1 MELYYKLLDLIEGK
15 YTTHETI
22 EEVNHYITHRVSDM
36 QYDYK
41 VTDKLIRTP
50 FPNYEFHYVIVEDDN
65 EFREFVYFFDTI
77 EEELDSRE
85 DDEMREQRDRAIKL
99 LNEKTT
105 ALFNAN
111 RIIESLRKQIK
122 SSLGSIYGITATVD
136 SERSER
142 AICAYDCLPMKELKE
157 EYMHEN
163 DSLREVIDDRN
174 KIIESLRNRVLVLE
188 AGVKESERNEEFW
201 KSQYNKYKDFVES
214 MHQKSADF
222 MYGDDDNFPF

>member
-15 YTTHETI
+15 YTTHETV
-22 EEVNHYITHRVSDM
+22 EEVRHYITHRVSDM

-50 FPNYEFHYVIVEDDN
+50 FPNYDFHYVIVEDDN

-111 RIIESLRKQIK
+111 RTIDFLRKQINDLKVELK
-122 SSLGSIYGITATVD
+122 SSLGSIYGMTVTD
-136 SERSER
+136 NSERSE
-142 AICAYDCLPMKELKE
+142 IESLKE
-157 EYMHEN
+157 
-163 DSLREVIDDRN
+163 VIYDRN
-174 KIIESLRNRVLVLE
+174 KIIENLRKHNQNL
-188 AGVKESERNEEFW
+188 KELL
-201 KSQYNKYKDFVES
+201 NKIND
-214 MHQKSADF
+214 MTH
-222 MYGDDDNFPF
+222 PF

>member
-15 YTTHETI
+15 YTTHETV
-22 EEVNHYITHRVSDM
+22 EEVRHYITHRVSDM

-50 FPNYEFHYVIVEDDN
+50 FPNYDFHYVIVEDDN
-65 EFREFVYFFDTI
+65 EFREFVYFYDTI

-111 RIIESLRKQIK
+111 RTIDFLRKRI
-122 SSLGSIYGITATVD
+122 SELETDD
-136 SERSER
+136 SERSE
-142 AICAYDCLPMKELKE
+142 C
-157 EYMHEN
+157 
-163 DSLREVIDDRN
+163 DSLREVIYDRN

-188 AGVKESERNEEFW
+188 AGIKESERNEEFW
-201 KSQYNKYKDFVES
+201 KSRCRNLEEMLEKIRDVVSEFCY
-214 MHQKSADF
+214 
-222 MYGDDDNFPF
+222 PF

>member
-15 YTTHETI
+15 YTTHETV
-22 EEVNHYITHRVSDM
+22 EEVRHYITHRVSDM

-50 FPNYEFHYVIVEDDN
+50 FPNYDFHYVIVEDDN

-85 DDEMREQRDRAIKL
+85 DDEMHEQRDRAIKL

-111 RIIESLRKQIK
+111 RTIDFLRKQINDLKVELK
-122 SSLGSIYGITATVD
+122 SSLGSIYGMTETDD
-136 SERSER
+136 SERSE
-142 AICAYDCLPMKELKE
+142 IEYLKE
-157 EYMHEN
+157 
-163 DSLREVIDDRN
+163 VI
-174 KIIESLRNRVLVLE
+174 KSKESRIDILE

-201 KSQYNKYKDFVES
+201 KSQYNKYKEFVES
-214 MHQKSADF
+214 MHKQSADF
-222 MYGDDDNFPF
+222 MYGDDDDFPF

>member
-15 YTTHETI
+15 YTTHETV
-22 EEVNHYITHRVSDM
+22 EEVRHYITHRVSDM

-50 FPNYEFHYVIVEDDN
+50 FPSYDFHYVIVEDDN
-65 EFREFVYFFDTI
+65 EFREFVYFYDTI

-111 RIIESLRKQIK
+111 RTIEFLRKR
-122 SSLGSIYGITATVD
+122 IYELETDD
-136 SERSER
+136 SERSE
-142 AICAYDCLPMKELKE
+142 IQYLKE
-157 EYMHEN
+157 KILSKEN
-163 DSLREVIDDRN
+163 RID
-174 KIIESLRNRVLVLE
+174 VLE
-188 AGVKESERNEEFW
+188 AGLKESDSNTEYW
-201 KSQYNKYKDFVES
+201 KSRCMKAEELLQKIRDF
-214 MHQKSADF
+214 A
-222 MYGDDDNFPF
+222 YPF

>member
-15 YTTHETI
+15 YTTHETV
-22 EEVNHYITHRVSDM
+22 EEVRHYITHRVSDM

-50 FPNYEFHYVIVEDDN
+50 FPNYDFHYVIVEDDN

-85 DDEMREQRDRAIKL
+85 DDKMREDDEMREQRDSAIKLRDRAIKL

-111 RIIESLRKQIK
+111 RTIEFLRKR
-122 SSLGSIYGITATVD
+122 IYELETDD
-136 SERSER
+136 SERSE
-142 AICAYDCLPMKELKE
+142 CDL
-157 EYMHEN
+157 
-163 DSLREVIDDRN
+163 LREVIYDRE
-174 KIIESLRNRVLVLE
+174 KIIENLRNRIDILE
-188 AGVKESERNEEFW
+188 ADIK
-201 KSQYNKYKDFVES
+201 KK
-214 MHQKSADF
+214 
-222 MYGDDDNFPF
+222 

>member
-15 YTTHETI
+15 YTTHETL
-22 EEVNHYITHRVSDM
+22 EEVRHYITHRVSDM

-50 FPNYEFHYVIVEDDN
+50 FPNYDFHYVIVEDDN

-111 RIIESLRKQIK
+111 RTIDFLRKQIHDLNTKLK
-122 SSLGSIYGITATVD
+122 SSLGSTYGMTATDD
-136 SERSER
+136 SERSE
-142 AICAYDCLPMKELKE
+142 C
-157 EYMHEN
+157 
-163 DSLREVIDDRN
+163 DSLREVIYDRN
-174 KIIESLRNRVLVLE
+174 KIIENLRNRVLILE
-188 AGVKESERNEEFW
+188 AGVKESEGNAEFW
-201 KSQYNKYKDFVES
+201 KSQFNKYKDFVDR
-214 MHQKSADF
+214 MHKQSAEF
-222 MYGDDDNFPF
+222 IYCDDDDLPF